1 MEVMKFKGHP
11 MTEDVMKSVKGGA
24 PFTLYEG
31 NVAKR
36 CPVCDMLVDERSLD
50 SYIVDEETDTIVI
63 RNYICQH
70 CGYVGDIK

>member
-11 MTEDVMKSVKGGA
+11 LTEDVMKSVKGGA

-36 CPVCDMLVDERSLD
+36 CPVLLQVA
-50 SYIVDEETDTIVI
+50 I
-63 RNYICQH
+63 R
-70 CGYVGDIK
+70 